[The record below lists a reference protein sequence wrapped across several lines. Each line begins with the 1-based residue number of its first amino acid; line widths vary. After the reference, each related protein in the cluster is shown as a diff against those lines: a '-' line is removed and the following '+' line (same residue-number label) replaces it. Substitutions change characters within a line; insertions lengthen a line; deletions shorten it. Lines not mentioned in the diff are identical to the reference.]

1 MEMDEELSALDVI
14 QLKITEEEKAYKTAL
29 IQNKSGWELNKI
41 KERLEELKSCRKYV
55 EEYLNGPSS
64 R

>member
-1 MEMDEELSALDVI
+1 MTMGEELSALEVI
-14 QLKITEEEKAYKTAL
+14 QLKITEEERAYKTAL

-41 KERLEELKSCRKYV
+41 KERIEELKSCRKYV
-55 EEYLNGPSS
+55 EECLNRPSS